1 MDGLPRSV
9 YIDGFVGQSQLS
21 ESGDSLPALNPYLY
35 HRTLDSVIPL
45 QKYEDLE
52 VQAEVYNKII
62 ESNRENLAL
71 KQDIFLFNKKENQ
84 EQEEGQERDSFST
97 QTKNQLEQNLD
108 IIPINKIRNKPAISP
123 IVAEATTDTT
133 EKQEL
138 TDTISKY
145 P

>member
-9 YIDGFVGQSQLS
+9 YIDGFVGQSQQS

-71 KQDIFLFNKKENQ
+71 KQDIFLFDKKENQ

-123 IVAEATTDTT
+123 LSQRRPQTQQRNKI
-133 EKQEL
+133 
-138 TDTISKY
+138 
-145 P
+145 